1 MSQFTITWPRIPK
14 IGTQDAFINCYVTS
28 KSQLSR
34 FYRLL
39 VKFKSILICQN
50 SRTKPIVLRARAKS
64 QLHFP
69 EKRLAETKLTRMYIS
84 LNVHLQKLIFL
95 QTYFPELHLP
105 QFAFGRNYI
114 SAKTYFSAFTHARI
128 YIWPKLHF
136 PKNFFPEIMHSSPK
150 FRYW

>member
-1 MSQFTITWPRIPK
+1 MI
-14 IGTQDAFINCYVTS
+14 
-28 KSQLSR
+28 
-34 FYRLL
+34 
-39 VKFKSILICQN
+39 KSILICQN

-84 LNVHLQKLIFL
+84 LNVHLQKLIFP

-114 SAKTYFSAFTHARI
+114 SAKTYFSAFTFDQN
-128 YIWPKLHF
+128 YIF
-136 PKNFFPEIMHSSPK
+136 PKTFFPEIMHSSPK
-150 FRYW
+150 FRY